1 MKDPIEIQ
9 LPGGNRILVI
19 FCMDESGEQIPLT
32 LLDDSSL
39 DFFHSPA
46 IESAVSESC
55 IICIRGLTNLVN
67 CSIASRT
74 D

>member
-1 MKDPIEIQ
+1 MKDPVEIQ

-32 LLDDSSL
+32 LLNDSSL

-46 IESAVSESC
+46 VESVVSKK
-55 IICIRGLTNLVN
+55 T
-67 CSIASRT
+67 
-74 D
+74 